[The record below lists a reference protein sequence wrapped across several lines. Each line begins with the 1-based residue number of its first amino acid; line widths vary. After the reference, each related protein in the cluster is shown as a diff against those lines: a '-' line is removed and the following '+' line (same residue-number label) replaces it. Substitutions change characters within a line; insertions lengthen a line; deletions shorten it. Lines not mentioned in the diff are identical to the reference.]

1 MEDSFMTVAFDGR
14 KAAADTGAEGM
25 LCRGTI
31 VSFARRYPG
40 CTVDVYITSGKPSPL
55 LEEVSGLPNVNI
67 CRVGSF
73 RSGIRPLSSGRALA
87 AELLRRKTDVFHGL
101 DGVLPESLD
110 GLHGIMKVVTVN
122 DLSFVSDPDSCGWI
136 RRHISNLHSRH
147 ACLAAD
153 RIITPLV
160 ASAADVVKYYFVP
173 KLRVSCAC
181 PYGAVNVPGGFSGD
195 FLETLRAEYGLP
207 EKFVIADCGAGT
219 GAWLAGAAV
228 SLGAEILQIGCR
240 RRRIPGVR
248 RISPAG
254 ITEAAA
260 IIGLSQAYLC
270 LAAEP
275 GLQSRMHILCAMH
288 SGVPVLAGPDP
299 SLKELAGDAAVYADP
314 CDCAGTGNVLHSVL
328 SDARL
333 RAAMSRKGRE
343 RVSSF
348 TPDSLAEHLMSVYM
362 DTLA

>member
-110 GLHGIMKVVTVN
+110 DLHGIMKVVTVN

-153 RIITPLV
+153 RIITPLA

-195 FLETLRAEYGLP
+195 FLETLRTEYGLP

-228 SLGAEILQIGCR
+228 SLGAEILQIC
-240 RRRIPGVR
+240 
-248 RISPAG
+248 
-254 ITEAAA
+254 TWLE
-260 IIGLSQAYLC
+260 LSL
-270 LAAEP
+270 
-275 GLQSRMHILCAMH
+275 
-288 SGVPVLAGPDP
+288 PV
-299 SLKELAGDAAVYADP
+299 
-314 CDCAGTGNVLHSVL
+314 
-328 SDARL
+328 AR
-333 RAAMSRKGRE
+333 APIK
-343 RVSSF
+343 
-348 TPDSLAEHLMSVYM
+348 
-362 DTLA
+362 